1 MLVVCAEPYVYDP
14 VNAVV
19 EVVPNRAHGWIR
31 AAFLRGSGKF
41 MNVWM
46 EEI

>member
-1 MLVVCAEPYVYDP
+1 MLVVCAEPYVYSAEG
-14 VNAVV
+14 AVL

-41 MNVWM
+41 VHVWT